1 MGSVSVVIIYG
12 FLPLYTVLPSHDAA
26 DKIRVL
32 NHFLNDRD
40 LEELELEDLAGAAT
54 LAKELD
60 AQMRALS
67 EMLAHAGAQPRE
79 AEHVAQ

>member
-1 MGSVSVVIIYG
+1 MSDSMPYSMYD
-12 FLPLYTVLPSHDAA
+12 FLPQYYPIA

-40 LEELELEDLAGAAT
+40 LEELDLGDLAGAAT

-79 AEHVAQ
+79 AEHVAE

>member
-1 MGSVSVVIIYG
+1 MSDFMPCSTYD
-12 FLPLYTVLPSHDAA
+12 FLPQYYPIA

-40 LEELELEDLAGAAT
+40 LEELDLADLAGAAT

-67 EMLAHAGAQPRE
+67 EMLVHAGAQPRE
-79 AEHVAQ
+79 DEHVAQ

>member
-1 MGSVSVVIIYG
+1 MSDSMPCSMYD
-12 FLPLYTVLPSHDAA
+12 FLPQYYPIA
-26 DKIRVL
+26 DKTRVL

-40 LEELELEDLAGAAT
+40 LEELDLGDLAGAAT

>member
-1 MGSVSVVIIYG
+1 MSDSMPCSMYD
-12 FLPLYTVLPSHDAA
+12 FLPQDYPIA

-40 LEELELEDLAGAAT
+40 LEELDLGDLAGAAT

>member
-1 MGSVSVVIIYG
+1 MSDSMPCSMYD
-12 FLPLYTVLPSHDAA
+12 FLPQYYPIA

-32 NHFLNDRD
+32 NHFLSDRD
-40 LEELELEDLAGAAT
+40 LEELDLGDLAGAAT

>member
-1 MGSVSVVIIYG
+1 MSDSMPCSMYD
-12 FLPLYTVLPSHDAA
+12 FLPQYYPIV

-40 LEELELEDLAGAAT
+40 LEELDLGDLAGAAT

>member
-1 MGSVSVVIIYG
+1 MSDSMPYSMYD
-12 FLPLYTVLPSHDAA
+12 FLPQYYPIA

-40 LEELELEDLAGAAT
+40 LEELDLGDLAGAAT

-60 AQMRALS
+60 AQTRALS

>member
-1 MGSVSVVIIYG
+1 MPYSMYD
-12 FLPLYTVLPSHDAA
+12 FLPQYYPIA

-40 LEELELEDLAGAAT
+40 LEELDLGDLAGAAT